1 MTIEFGKWLVEKE
14 TAPICR
20 YIKAITHERVKIP
33 HCTRNKVVMLMFA
46 SVLDRAPTKVASEAD
61 ISREKKCS
69 ICLGKYIINTLVS
82 ILYYSQSP
90 SGRMCQKR
98 HVFEMFE
105 ITSFHPFRGLNIN
118 LGRRDYH
125 YSIRREIL
133 L

>member
-1 MTIEFGKWLVEKE
+1 MVFFSIFWYIQSVFIKKFENLVFMTIEFGKWLVEKE

-69 ICLGKYIINTLVS
+69 ICLGKYIINTLES
-82 ILYYSQSP
+82 IL
-90 SGRMCQKR
+90 
-98 HVFEMFE
+98 
-105 ITSFHPFRGLNIN
+105 
-118 LGRRDYH
+118 
-125 YSIRREIL
+125 SIP
-133 L
+133 